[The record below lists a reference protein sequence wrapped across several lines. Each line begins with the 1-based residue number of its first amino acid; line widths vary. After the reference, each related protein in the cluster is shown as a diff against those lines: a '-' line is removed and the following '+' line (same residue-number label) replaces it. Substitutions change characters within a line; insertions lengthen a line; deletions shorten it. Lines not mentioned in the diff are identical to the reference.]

1 MASAPRSTLR
11 RARAVHKWT
20 PKLEDLLKEK
30 PSTGEIVGQCGLCR
44 QAITVRTSHKLNYS
58 YGRLYAG
65 CGSMEHG
72 NFTWLEPASHLPVRW
87 ETCKCGQAMDC
98 AVTDRRVVF
107 RRWNKITGCQQMK
120 QVNYAAIVDHAEC
133 VLCGIRL
140 PAQEQPE
147 PEEEA
152 IELYN
157 VSQGSTAVSAVSSE
171 PSRPGLP
178 ITLTHGMWMARL
190 READARFCGSCFYMA
205 IHDCRCCDIILVR
218 PITVL
223 RFLGRCAGILPL
235 GEVSDPGTS
244 NHNIV
249 DPVQR
254 ELCRHGR
261 ERHHIGGL
269 VGADR

>member
-1 MASAPRSTLR
+1 
-11 RARAVHKWT
+11 
-20 PKLEDLLKEK
+20 
-30 PSTGEIVGQCGLCR
+30 
-44 QAITVRTSHKLNYS
+44 
-58 YGRLYAG
+58 
-65 CGSMEHG
+65 
-72 NFTWLEPASHLPVRW
+72 
-87 ETCKCGQAMDC
+87 MDC
-98 AVTDRRVVF
+98 TVTDPRVVF
-107 RRWNKITGCQQMK
+107 PCWNKITGCQQMRH
-120 QVNYAAIVDHAEC
+120 VNYTAIVDHADC
-133 VLCGIRL
+133 VLCGVQL

-157 VSQGSTAVSAVSSE
+157 VSQGSSAVSAVSSE
-171 PSRPGLP
+171 PSPPGLP
-178 ITLTHGMWMARL
+178 ITSMHGMWMARL

-218 PITVL
+218 RITVL
-223 RFLGRCAGILPL
+223 HFLGRCAGILPR